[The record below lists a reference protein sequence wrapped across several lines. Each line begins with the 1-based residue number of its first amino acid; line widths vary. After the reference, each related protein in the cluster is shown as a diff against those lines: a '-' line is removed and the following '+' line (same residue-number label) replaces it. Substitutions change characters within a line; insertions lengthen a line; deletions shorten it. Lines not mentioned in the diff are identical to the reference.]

1 MNYSENFD
9 GETSNH
15 ELQHVEKFVGVSAA
29 SGSAI
34 NKIQLYCESG
44 VELWVDLKM
53 DSNPQY
59 NSDHMHMPR
68 LTAFPQGSSPQ
79 VPLSDFGSQTFGGIN
94 NKRASDLLISMSA
107 GTEINRLRIS
117 ELASKAMEELVK
129 LAFAREPL
137 WKVDTA
143 SNTEIL
149 SEIEYMR
156 EFGDMNATLLEIVK
170 MVEVRESQSLPSLD
184 MNNSEFSIGSQYK
197 PKELGPKPVSS
208 EASREIGLVRMNPS
222 SIVQLL
228 MNLRQWSQ
236 AFSNIVSRAAI
247 VGVLSS
253 TGVQG
258 NYDGTLQVMTAEFH
272 APTPLVPTRE
282 SYFARYCKKLGSD
295 TWAVVDV
302 SLEKLFQF
310 PSRNFRR
317 QPSGCLVQ
325 EMPDGWS
332 NVIWVE
338 HVEVDNSLV
347 HNMFEPLV
355 SSGFAFC
362 AKRWVATLIRQCQ
375 WLETTMARRTCFSTD
390 GGFISQQGRRTLLK
404 LSERMV
410 RSFFRENTSA
420 CSENKWMSLP
430 WPTSG
435 AENIRISM
443 KSSTGDPGRPPGTT
457 MVFATSIYHP
467 FSRKKV
473 FSFLRDEKC
482 RSEWWDM
489 LAFQHEFH
497 EYAYF
502 TIGENPGN
510 RVSIL
515 RSMNDKTKEVEIFY
529 LQASYT
535 DSMESYVVY
544 APIDAY
550 AMTDLI
556 NGGNPDYVAILP
568 SGFSILPDKPMH
580 QDETGGS
587 LLTIAFHIA
596 LGASTEE
603 HMSPHQHLN
612 VGHKILE
619 TTLSL
624 IKEGLEFM
632 I

>member
-1 MNYSENFD
+1 MAGRGMTSHTHVSSTEAKDYLTNMNYSENFD

-156 EFGDMNATLLEIVK
+156 EFGDMN
-170 MVEVRESQSLPSLD
+170 
-184 MNNSEFSIGSQYK
+184 

-390 GGFISQQGRRTLLK
+390 GGK
-404 LSERMV
+404 
-410 RSFFRENTSA
+410 
-420 CSENKWMSLP
+420 
-430 WPTSG
+430 
-435 AENIRISM
+435 
-443 KSSTGDPGRPPGTT
+443 
-457 MVFATSIYHP
+457 
-467 FSRKKV
+467 
-473 FSFLRDEKC
+473 
-482 RSEWWDM
+482 
-489 LAFQHEFH
+489 
-497 EYAYF
+497 
-502 TIGENPGN
+502 ENPVKAFGE
-510 RVSIL
+510 
-515 RSMNDKTKEVEIFY
+515 DGEK
-529 LQASYT
+529 
-535 DSMESYVVY
+535 
-544 APIDAY
+544 
-550 AMTDLI
+550 
-556 NGGNPDYVAILP
+556 
-568 SGFSILPDKPMH
+568 
-580 QDETGGS
+580 
-587 LLTIAFHIA
+587 LL
-596 LGASTEE
+596 
-603 HMSPHQHLN
+603 
-612 VGHKILE
+612 
-619 TTLSL
+619 
-624 IKEGLEFM
+624 
-632 I
+632 